1 MSKRQRLGMNPL
13 DELIKDTRDETS
25 GKRGIKKSE
34 HHDIAI
40 SERTIKEPERF
51 KQIREA
57 IKEGKTTNYYLSK
70 NGEIMQRVL
79 IHLPFE
85 LAEKLKKQAF
95 ESIPRITLSGL
106 IRKKLK

>member
-13 DELIKDTRDETS
+13 DELIKDTRGKAS
-25 GKRGIKKSE
+25 GKP
-34 HHDIAI
+34 DITI
-40 SERTIKEPERF
+40 SQKTTKEPERF
-51 KQIREA
+51 KQIRRA
-57 IKEGKTTNYYLSK
+57 IEQGKTTNYYLSK

-85 LAEKLKKQAF
+85 LCEKLKIQAF

-106 IRKKLK
+106 LRKKLK